1 MTAAGATISKPEVTI
16 GLPVYN
22 GERRLPQSLA
32 SLLSFS
38 GPSFQILVVDNAS
51 TDRTE
56 DVARDFA
63 SRDSRVRY
71 LRNETNIG
79 PQANFLRT
87 VDLADG
93 AYFMWASDDDSWQSN
108 YLGELHAALLD
119 RPDAVLATAAAIHWT
134 AEGAYVGTME
144 TASPEGSRE
153 ARVKS
158 LFRQNASCWIYGL
171 YRTDWLRRE
180 TRRLAEYPVFG
191 CDVIWLATVA
201 MSQEI
206 VGSDRTAIFKRQ
218 RPGGGAYYQTDEQ
231 GFRLWRAFYSAASR
245 EFPKY
250 AENARM
256 ARLARREVQGLIYR
270 SYVRRS
276 NPLKA
281 VARPFTLGR
290 HFLKQQFGMPIR
302 EADLFAHRTDASL
315 QS

>member
-1 MTAAGATISKPEVTI
+1 MKAGATSPAPEVTI

-22 GERRLPQSLA
+22 GERRLPGALR

-38 GPSFQILVVDNAS
+38 GPSYRIVIVDNAS

-56 DVARDFA
+56 EVAREFA
-63 SRDSRVRY
+63 SRDERVRY
-71 LRNETNIG
+71 VRNEHNIG
-79 PQANFLRT
+79 ALPNFLRSL
-87 VDLADG
+87 DLAESP
-93 AYFMWASDDDSWQSN
+93 YFMWASDDDAWQSN
-108 YLGELHAALLD
+108 YLTELYAALLA

-134 AEGAYVGTME
+134 AEGAYVGRLE
-144 TASPEGSRE
+144 TAAPEGSRE
-153 ARVKS
+153 RRLKS

-180 TRRLAEYPVFG
+180 ASRLAEYPLFG
-191 CDVIWLATVA
+191 ADVIWLATTA
-201 MSQEI
+201 MSQEV

-218 RPGGGAYYQTDEQ
+218 RPGGAYYQTDEQ
-231 GFRLWRAFYSAASR
+231 GFRLWRAFLKTASQ
-245 EFPKY
+245 ELPKY
-250 AENARM
+250 AENRPM
-256 ARLARREVQGLIYR
+256 ARLALREMQGLVYR

-281 VARPFTLGR
+281 IARPFVLGR

-302 EADLFAHRTDASL
+302 EADLFAHRTDAGL